1 MMRLLLVICVFLSA
15 CATAQRAPNR
25 FNVNDA
31 FVVELESDWIDISRL
46 ARRPHRTV
54 RLLTVHAPALERL
67 YLVGDLPPGR
77 SMVEAPSRRQAPVVY
92 RADLSRRELVEFICA
107 NLTAL
112 GFVRIE
118 TSGIRPA
125 LLGGAN
131 GVRFDAKMQA
141 ADGLDYSAMALAA
154 QSADGR
160 LRLILFIAPDE
171 FYFPRLAP
179 EIDLMLTRAGSS

>member
-1 MMRLLLVICVFLSA
+1 MTRLLLVLCIFLSA
-15 CATAQRAPNR
+15 CATAQRAPSR

-31 FVVELESDWIDISRL
+31 FVVQLESNWIDITRL
-46 ARRPHRTV
+46 ARRPHRSV
-54 RLLTVHAPALERL
+54 HLLTVHAPELERL

-77 SMVEAPSRRQAPVVY
+77 SMVEAPSRRQAAVVY

-118 TSGIRPA
+118 TSDIRPA

-131 GVRFDAKMQA
+131 GVRFDARMRA
-141 ADGLDYSAMALAA
+141 PDGLDYSAKALAA
-154 QSADGR
+154 QSEGGR

-171 FYFPRLAP
+171 FYFPQLAP